1 MRLLHQATAIKDPPT
16 SSLKDPTIADI
27 STAMTN
33 WLQGIIISFNTKT
46 SNPGRK
52 SKAQCQHQGSKS
64 YFVLLYTFLICCAFG
79 KISFTAAISL
89 CSSLDSVSSPP
100 LMVLTPPKQ
109 PPPPPV
115 FQPPDGGYG
124 WIVCFACFWLNL
136 FQGIRL
142 ASTFA
147 SCKLLHIPICYHL
160 FYDKDKIRSYQLT
173 IINQFCE

>member
-64 YFVLLYTFLICCAFG
+64 YLQALLPPIYIFDLLCFG
-79 KISFTAAISL
+79 KNFFYCHQPLLKFGQRFKSTADGVDPTRAATTPTGLPAPRRRIRMDSLLCMLLAKPISRNQISI
-89 CSSLDSVSSPP
+89 
-100 LMVLTPPKQ
+100 T
-109 PPPPPV
+109 
-115 FQPPDGGYG
+115 
-124 WIVCFACFWLNL
+124 
-136 FQGIRL
+136 
-142 ASTFA
+142 STFA
-147 SCKLLHIPICYHL
+147 NCKLLHKHITT
-160 FYDKDKIRSYQLT
+160 FFMTKIKISSFQVSLA
-173 IINQFCE
+173 